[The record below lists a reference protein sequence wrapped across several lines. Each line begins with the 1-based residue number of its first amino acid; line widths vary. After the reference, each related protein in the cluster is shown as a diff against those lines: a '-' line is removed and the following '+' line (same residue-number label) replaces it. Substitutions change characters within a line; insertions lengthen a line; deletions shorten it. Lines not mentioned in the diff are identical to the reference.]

1 MNIKAPARK
10 GIEQIATI
18 IDNTSIIY
26 FISKDQDPK

>member
-18 IDNTSIIY
+18 IDNTSILY
-26 FISKDQDPK
+26 SISKNQDPN